1 MPWKPGKNMFSP
13 EYRLVLSGRSRIAW
27 SSKKDG
33 KKILCELAK
42 NSLYK
47 VVKAKTTGS
56 GMKGNM
62 S

>member
-1 MPWKPGKNMFSP
+1 MFSP